1 MSPRHPDQPPK
12 TSLPGPV
19 PSTGPNPNG
28 TVKIQKREAKPPVTT
43 REKLCATCGRTFR
56 LAPEEKFFNCPYCYK
71 KTLPVKKNVRKNEA
85 QILTQ
90 IICVECGTQEYVDFV
105 PTDPAA
111 AFCAACFSKRKR
123 ELQGQKAHKE
133 RR

>member
-1 MSPRHPDQPPK
+1 MTPRSPNKPLPPPASGPD
-12 TSLPGPV
+12 
-19 PSTGPNPNG
+19 PSGIG
-28 TVKIQKREAKPPVTT
+28 TVKIQKREAKEPVTT

-56 LAPEEKFFNCPYCYK
+56 LAPDEKFFNCPHCYK
-71 KTLPVKKNVRKNEA
+71 KTQPAKKPARRNEA

-105 PTDPAA
+105 PPDPAA
-111 AFCAACFSKRKR
+111 AYCLACFSRRKR
-123 ELQGQKAHKE
+123 ELQVSKNHKD

>member
-1 MSPRHPDQPPK
+1 MPTKPSSPPPPTEAAASQPK
-12 TSLPGPV
+12 
-19 PSTGPNPNG
+19 
-28 TVKIQKREAKPPVTT
+28 VKIQKRSTTAEPVL

>member
-1 MSPRHPDQPPK
+1 MTPRNPDQPPK
-12 TSLPGPV
+12 PPKNGPLPSEGPH
-19 PSTGPNPNG
+19 PNG
-28 TVKIQKREAKPPVTT
+28 VVKIQKREVKPPVTT
-43 REKLCATCGRTFR
+43 REKICATCGRTFR
-56 LAPEEKFFNCPYCYK
+56 LEPEEKFFNCPYCYK
-71 KTLPVKKNVRKNEA
+71 KTLPAKKSVRKNEA

-123 ELQGQKAHKE
+123 ELQVQKTHKE